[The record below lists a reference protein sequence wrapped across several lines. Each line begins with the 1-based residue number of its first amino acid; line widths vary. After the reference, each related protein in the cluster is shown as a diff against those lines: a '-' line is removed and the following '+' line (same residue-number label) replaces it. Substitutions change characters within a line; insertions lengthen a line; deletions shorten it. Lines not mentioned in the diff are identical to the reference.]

1 MISFVNRIN
10 RSWDKALVAMKG
22 MRRGIVGSG
31 KKRSLKDEL
40 LNTFSASKKLKKY
53 VWKHRFVCL
62 AYFEQQRI
70 PTTDG
75 EKDEL
80 IKAGLG
86 EKCVEFSSL
95 NLNGQEINNVL
106 ISAFPRLKDGGFFD
120 SVDAFRI
127 VETWNHCP
135 ILFIILLATLKK
147 GWGIVVVIFG
157 LFKKILIYLK

>member
-1 MISFVNRIN
+1 MLIGLIEAA
-10 RSWDKALVAMKG
+10 DKALVAMKG

-31 KKRSLKDEL
+31 KKRRLKDEL
-40 LNTFSASKKLKKY
+40 LNTFSANKKLKKY

-80 IKAGLG
+80 IKAGLE
-86 EKCVEFSSL
+86 EKCSEFSSL

-106 ISAFPRLKDGGFFD
+106 ISAFPRLKDAEGVLN

-127 VETWNHCP
+127 VKT
-135 ILFIILLATLKK
+135 
-147 GWGIVVVIFG
+147 
-157 LFKKILIYLK
+157 